1 MRKCSDIIT
10 GEIKTEITVPKDLK
24 VKQTKRQNIS

>member
-1 MRKCSDIIT
+1 MKKCSDIT